1 MSVLIVLRMI
11 TFNWSNYRR
20 KEDAAEVPGHL
31 LLMQGLRQEL
41 SQTKN
46 YMHILSC
53 YNWMA
58 FVLLVYNHVHRI
70 LLVLHT
76 TTLWYRFLR
85 RKTDNGHNDPTDLT
99 RGRRIQAP
107 EEITIPNSLNSLPT
121 QQSTFNI
128 SCKYGELLLYIMLI
142 MWGSKEG
149 RQSIFPS
156 LSWSREVLHPAGP
169 AMETKD
175 SDTLVLNTT
184 AYQRFQC
191 VDI

>member
-1 MSVLIVLRMI
+1 MSLTPSLYQALSVLIGLRMI

-85 RKTDNGHNDPTDLT
+85 RKTDNGHNDHT
-99 RGRRIQAP
+99 RHRG
-107 EEITIPNSLNSLPT
+107 TIPNSQLITYTAIHIQYFVQVWWASSLHYAYYVRL
-121 QQSTFNI
+121 QRRKA
-128 SCKYGELLLYIMLI
+128 KYFSKFELDP
-142 MWGSKEG
+142 WGVRSG
-149 RQSIFPS
+149 WTS
-156 LSWSREVLHPAGP
+156 HG
-169 AMETKD
+169 D
-175 SDTLVLNTT
+175 
-184 AYQRFQC
+184 
-191 VDI
+191 